1 MKVLKIRKR
10 NYTQYKQKCCKCGS
24 KLLIDYQDL
33 SQFPKYVHTITYSS
47 ALSFI
52 CPICHQVQFLTRTNQ
67 FKAEMYLTMKNEGDT
82 K

>member
-10 NYTQYKQKCCKCGS
+10 NYTQYKQRCCKCGS
-24 KLLIDYQDL
+24 KLLIDYKDL
-33 SQFPKYVHTITYSS
+33 NRLITYSS

-52 CPICHQVQFLTRTNQ
+52 CPICYQSQFLTRKNQ
-67 FKAEMYLTMKNEGDT
+67 FKAEMYLALKQEGEN

>member
-1 MKVLKIRKR
+1 MKVLRTRKR

-33 SQFPKYVHTITYSS
+33 SQTITYSS

>member
-1 MKVLKIRKR
+1 MKVLKTRKR

-33 SQFPKYVHTITYSS
+33 SRPITYSS
-47 ALSFI
+47 LLSFI
-52 CPICHQVQFLTRTNQ
+52 CPICHQAQFLTRTNQ
-67 FKAEMYLTMKNEGDT
+67 FKAEMYLEMKKDGEE

>member
-33 SQFPKYVHTITYSS
+33 SQTITYSS

-52 CPICHQVQFLTRTNQ
+52 CPICHQVQFLTRINQ

>member
-33 SQFPKYVHTITYSS
+33 SQTITYSS

-67 FKAEMYLTMKNEGDT
+67 FKAEMYLTMKNGGEQ

>member
-33 SQFPKYVHTITYSS
+33 SQTITYSS

-67 FKAEMYLTMKNEGDT
+67 FKAEMYLTMKNKGDT

>member
-33 SQFPKYVHTITYSS
+33 SQTITYSS

-52 CPICHQVQFLTRTNQ
+52 CPICHQGQFLTRINQ
-67 FKAEMYLTMKNEGDT
+67 FKAEMYLTMKNKGDT

>member
-33 SQFPKYVHTITYSS
+33 SQTITYSS

>member
-1 MKVLKIRKR
+1 MKVLRIRKR

-33 SQFPKYVHTITYSS
+33 RRPITYCSS
-47 ALSFI
+47 LSFI
-52 CPICHQVQFLTRTNQ
+52 CPICHQEQFLTRTNQ
-67 FKAEMYLTMKNEGDT
+67 FKAKMYLATQKEGEN